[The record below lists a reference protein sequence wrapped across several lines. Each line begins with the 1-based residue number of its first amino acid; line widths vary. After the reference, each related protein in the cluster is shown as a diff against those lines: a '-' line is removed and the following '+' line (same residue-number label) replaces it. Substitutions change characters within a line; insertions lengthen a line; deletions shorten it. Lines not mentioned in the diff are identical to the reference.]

1 MPGFLSAVG
10 EITCP
15 LTPGEV
21 HDHLLRY
28 IQRYRPRIHPKF
40 IGAAEIVYTLLRT
53 P

>member
-15 LTPGEV
+15 PPGKA
-21 HDHLLRY
+21 HDYLLRY
-28 IQRYRPRIHPKF
+28 IHKYRLRIHPKF

>member
-10 EITCP
+10 EITRP
-15 LTPGEV
+15 PPGKV
-21 HDHLLRY
+21 HDDLVRY
-28 IQRYRPRIHPKF
+28 IQRFRPWIRPKF